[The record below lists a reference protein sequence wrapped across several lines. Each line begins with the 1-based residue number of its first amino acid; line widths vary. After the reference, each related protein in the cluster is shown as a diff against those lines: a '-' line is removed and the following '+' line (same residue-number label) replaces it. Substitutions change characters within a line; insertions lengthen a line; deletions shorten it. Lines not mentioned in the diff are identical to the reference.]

1 MKDKRTYTNA
11 KEHGEDMS
19 YEDEVSIKN
28 EDRGGL
34 DLSYLIEGYKKEI
47 WNYQKRESEHI
58 KTQNEL
64 FNAKKIIEELTAKI
78 VEQLALIAKL
88 EKARNDLAAELK
100 NK

>member
-28 EDRGGL
+28 EDRGVL
-34 DLSYLIEGYKKEI
+34 DLSYLIESHKKEI
-47 WNYQKRESEHI
+47 WEYQKKESQHI

-78 VEQLALIAKL
+78 VEQLAIIAKL
-88 EKARNDLAAELK
+88 ESKK
-100 NK
+100 KK